1 MQMRCRGLFVVLVI
15 LFSLVSAPVYSG
27 EINVAVASN
36 FAAPM
41 ERIVALFQKES
52 GYTVKIS
59 LGSSGKL
66 YSQIK
71 SGSPFDLLL
80 SADETIPKRLIQ
92 DGQAIGSSRFVYAL
106 GKMVLW
112 SPQPGF
118 VDVRGAVLNKGNF
131 TKLAIADPKFS
142 PYGLAAKE
150 TLEKLVMWNAM
161 QEKLIKGE
169 NVTQTYQLAASENAD
184 LAFISL
190 SQVMRDGKIADG
202 SWWLVPSE
210 MHNPIRQ
217 SAVMLA
223 GAKDKIAAQAFLDFL
238 KSNKAIAIIRN
249 FGYELP

>member
-1 MQMRCRGLFVVLVI
+1 MENMVVFVRNYFPAFMLGAIFGKLIETSGFAKSIVNSFIHLLGPSRAMLAIVVVCVLLTYGGVSLFVVV
-15 LFSLVSAPVYSG
+15 FSVYP
-27 EINVAVASN
+27 
-36 FAAPM
+36 FAAEM
-41 ERIVALFQKES
+41 FRALN
-52 GYTVKIS
+52 
-59 LGSSGKL
+59 
-66 YSQIK
+66 
-71 SGSPFDLLL
+71 
-80 SADETIPKRLIQ
+80 IPKRLIQ
-92 DGQAIGSSRFVYAL
+92 EGQAVGSSRFVYAL

-190 SQVMRDGKIADG
+190 
-202 SWWLVPSE
+202 
-210 MHNPIRQ
+210 
-217 SAVMLA
+217 
-223 GAKDKIAAQAFLDFL
+223 
-238 KSNKAIAIIRN
+238 
-249 FGYELP
+249 